1 MDRYNIYDYSRE
13 ALEELLIS
21 LGEKKFRATQ
31 IYEALYKEGK
41 KSFDEIT
48 TLSKASK
55 EFLKTKFDFSDLE
68 IKEIK
73 VSSDETT
80 KFLFSLSDKNLI
92 ETVLMPHDYGYSVC
106 VTTQVGC
113 NMGCKF
119 CASGEL
125 KKIRNLKAHEIVLQV
140 LKVNE
145 YLKEKG
151 ARVSHVVVMGIG
163 EPFDNFENVMEFL
176 KIIND
181 NKGLEIGSRHI
192 TLSTC
197 GLVERIKEFS
207 DFPLQVNLAISLHFA
222 TDEKRSK
229 YMPINRKYNLSELFD
244 SINYYYLKTNRRVT
258 FEYILLDGIND
269 TISDA
274 KDLVK
279 LVRSVNCYLNLIPYN
294 ETNGIFRRSSELAR
308 DQFFD
313 YLMKNKI
320 NAVVRREYGHDIDA
334 ACGQLRAKAI
344 KKVEWTWKN
353 KTDWLSKQSVVST
366 LFYKIIKNIYA
377 NHVAFF
383 AIKGWLLR
391 LVIMLN
397 LMIQQSLK

>member
-344 KKVEWTWKN
+344 KKVE
-353 KTDWLSKQSVVST
+353 
-366 LFYKIIKNIYA
+366 
-377 NHVAFF
+377 
-383 AIKGWLLR
+383 
-391 LVIMLN
+391 
-397 LMIQQSLK
+397 